1 MIVFG
6 EDAAKVPVL
15 FILSIAIEKIPR
27 PKFNLG
33 SSLLLFGLDC
43 LNNRRQYDAYYLDV

>member
-15 FILSIAIEKIPR
+15 FILSIAIEKIPL
-27 PKFNLG
+27 PKLNLDRRG
-33 SSLLLFGLDC
+33 LLLFGLDR
-43 LNNRRQYDAYYLDV
+43 LNDRRK

>member
-15 FILSIAIEKIPR
+15 FILSIAIEKNPMT
-27 PKFNLG
+27 
-33 SSLLLFGLDC
+33 
-43 LNNRRQYDAYYLDV
+43 